1 MAGLEEE
8 AMTECR
14 TCEYCGAVTTAQRRH
29 RCSICLLLV
38 CPGCYREDDKSC
50 VACFTLLDRK
60 LAESE

>member
-1 MAGLEEE
+1 
-8 AMTECR
+8 MTECR